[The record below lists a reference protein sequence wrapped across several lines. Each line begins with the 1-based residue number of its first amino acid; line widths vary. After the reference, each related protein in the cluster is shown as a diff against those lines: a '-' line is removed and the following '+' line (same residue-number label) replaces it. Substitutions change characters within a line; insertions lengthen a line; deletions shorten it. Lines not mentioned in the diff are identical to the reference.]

1 MFKNVSRP
9 SLRKRESDALATKNL
24 SISHKPLCKL
34 TLLAIGSRLFYLI
47 IIDMP
52 KIHNA
57 AWLATAAGALFS
69 LPVVL
74 AAYILMRKYG
84 ARLSDGVE
92 KAVGSTLSRAFYFIA
107 AIMLAYDASL
117 LYKII
122 AGSAAY
128 ATLYDT
134 PASLLIIPTALACTL
149 AAATGGNGAAGT
161 AGAWL
166 RIAPFLYV
174 IVLLW
179 QYKSTNLTWLMPI
192 LGPGVR
198 VICQVGLSA
207 ASYFCM
213 IPIAFLVGTGEV
225 TLGKEKS
232 RAGKPSSVIWI
243 WAGCAVAVMLL
254 SAVHTSMYPTVP
266 EMTDHRAMQLDL
278 LLSNGKSNR
287 AIQLPMLLIWYGTL
301 AVSTVFMIYVSGR
314 LLALALNRNSSGAI
328 YFCGALALPA
338 AMLGFS
344 EQQGAVLF
352 ASSALFVLGGFM
364 IIACVASFFKRRR
377 SRCA

>member
-1 MFKNVSRP
+1 MFKKASRP
-9 SLRKRESDALATKNL
+9 SLRKREADALAGKNL

-34 TLLAIGSRLFYLI
+34 TYLAISSRLFYLI
-47 IIDMP
+47 IIDTP
-52 KIHNA
+52 KIYNA
-57 AWLATAAGALFS
+57 AWLAAAAGAIIS
-69 LPVVL
+69 LPAIL
-74 AAYILMRKYG
+74 AAYVLMRKYG

-92 KAVGSTLSRAFYFIA
+92 KAVGNGWSRAFYFIA

-117 LYKII
+117 LYKIL

-128 ATLYDT
+128 ATLYNT
-134 PASLLIIPTALACTL
+134 PASLLIIPTALACTF

-174 IVLLW
+174 LVLLW
-179 QYKSTNLTWLMPI
+179 QYKSTNLTWLTPI
-192 LGPGVR
+192 LGPGVK
-198 VICQVGLSA
+198 VICQAGISA

-213 IPIAFLVGTGEV
+213 IPVAFLTGTGEV
-225 TLGKEKS
+225 TLGSEKS
-232 RAGKPSSVIWI
+232 RAGRPSSVIWL
-243 WAGCAVAVMLL
+243 WAGCALTVMLL
-254 SAVHTSMYPTVP
+254 SAVHISMYPTIP

-301 AVSTVFMIYVSGR
+301 AVSTVFMLYVSGR
-314 LLALALNRNSSGAI
+314 MLALAFNKKSAAAI
-328 YFCGALALPA
+328 YLCGAAALLVA
-338 AMLGFS
+338 IFGFA
-344 EQQGAVLF
+344 EQRGAVLF
-352 ASSALFVLGGFM
+352 ASASLYVLGGFM
-364 IIACVASFFKRRR
+364 IIACAASFLRRRR